1 MCGIAGIYYKNNAF
15 LNNEVLKHFTDSMI
29 HRGPDGAGYEILDE
43 GHLGLGQRRLS
54 ILDLS
59 EAGKQPMSYGDGRY
73 WITYNGEIFNF
84 LEVRVEL
91 QALGHTFRSQ
101 TDTEVILAA
110 YAQWGK
116 ACLDKFNGM
125 WAFAIWDEQE
135 KTLFLA
141 RDRFGIKP
149 LYYVHKPGKIFAFAS
164 ETRAFKF
171 LEGFKREID
180 EELLELNLQDSYAL
194 EGLGYTPFKDVVQL
208 LPGHCMLVTREKE
221 TFAQKRWWH
230 IEDHLHKEVPT
241 TLEAQAEKFYELFRD
256 ACRIRLISDVPVA
269 TALSGGLDSSAV
281 YSVVYDILQKET
293 LGRVNK
299 DSQRAFS
306 AIFPGLPQNEKE
318 YADSAASFVGGNIN
332 YIETDFDNLSQTIAK
347 ETELCDFIS
356 TSPITAISAVY
367 KGMKSNGI
375 TVSMD
380 GHGVDE
386 MLYGYRDMVYNM
398 FNDNLYNGNSQRR
411 DEIKRVLV
419 ETYHP
424 DNRKA
429 LLDRLD
435 SNIRLETGFISSGK
449 RFVKGI
455 ARKILKPET
464 EQRLSY
470 LPFKMPKPLGEPY
483 DFSKKPFEERM
494 VYHEFFEH
502 CLPALLRNFDRASM
516 MNSVEIRM
524 PFMDWRLVTYV
535 FSLPTSSKIGQGFTK
550 LLVREAMKG
559 KMDESVRTRT
569 FKVGIGSP
577 VDYWFNGAL
586 KEWVLDSLG
595 TVNGV
600 PIAIGRGMV
609 NEGDSTKFKE
619 SIFKEYKSG
628 KLSPETV
635 RKIWLGMNVELIK

>member
-1 MCGIAGIYYKNNAF
+1 MCGIAGIYN
-15 LNNEVLKHFTDSMI
+15 LNNTPVSIETLKRFTDSMV
-29 HRGPDGAGYEILDE
+29 HRGPDGAGYELFDNE
-43 GHLGLGQRRLS
+43 TLGMGQRRLS

-59 EAGKQPMSYGDGRY
+59 EKGKQPMSYADGRY

-84 LEVRVEL
+84 IEVKEEL
-91 QALGHTFRSQ
+91 QQLGHAFKSD

-110 YAQWGK
+110 YTQWGK

-125 WAFAIWDEQE
+125 WAFAIWDEKD

-149 LYYVHKPGKIFAFAS
+149 LYYIHQANNFFAFAS

-171 LEGFKREID
+171 LDGFKREFD
-180 EELLELNLQDSYAL
+180 DELLRLNQKDSYAL
-194 EGLGYTPFKDVVQL
+194 EGLGYTPFKDILQI
-208 LPGHCMLVTREKE
+208 LPGHYMYVSQEKKTIE
-221 TFAQKRWWH
+221 QKRWWH
-230 IEDHLHKEVPT
+230 IDDHLHKDIPQ

-269 TALSGGLDSSAV
+269 TALSGGLDSSSV
-281 YSVVYDILQKET
+281 YSVVYDILQKES

-318 YADSAASFVGGNIN
+318 YADAAAKYIGGNIN
-332 YIETDFDNLSQTIAK
+332 YIETDFSNLSKQI
-347 ETELCDFIS
+347 EIDTELCDFIS
-356 TSPITAISAVY
+356 TGPITAVSAVY
-367 KGMKSNGI
+367 KGMRENGI

-386 MLYGYRDMVYNM
+386 MLYGYRDMVYNL
-398 FNDNLYNGNSQRR
+398 FNDSLYNGNSKRR
-411 DEIKRVLV
+411 DEIKKVLV

-424 DNRKA
+424 NDRKT
-429 LLDRLD
+429 LLDRLEK
-435 SNIRLETGFISSGK
+435 NIALESGFISSGK
-449 RFVKGI
+449 RFVKGV
-455 ARKILKPET
+455 ARKIFKPES
-464 EQRLSY
+464 EQSLSY
-470 LPFKMPKPLGEPY
+470 KPYKMPKPLGEPY
-483 DFSKKPFEERM
+483 GFSKKPFEERM

-502 CLPALLRNFDRASM
+502 CLPALLRDFDRAAM

-535 FSLPTSSKIGQGFTK
+535 FSLPMKSKIGQGYTK

-559 KMDESVRTRT
+559 KMDESVRIRT

-577 VDYWFNGAL
+577 IDYWFNGAL
-586 KEWVLDSLG
+586 KDWVMDN
-595 TVNGV
+595 V
-600 PIAIGRGMV
+600 
-609 NEGDSTKFKE
+609 KE
-619 SIFKEYKSG
+619 SKQKEELYKAYQSG
-628 KLSPETV
+628 GLSSQQVKDTW
-635 RKIWLGMNVELIK
+635 INLNLELINLK

>member
-1 MCGIAGIYYKNNAF
+1 MCGISGIYN
-15 LNNEVLKHFTDSMI
+15 LNMQSVSVETLQKFTDSML
-29 HRGPDGAGYEILDE
+29 HRGPDGEGYELFDNE
-43 GHLGLGQRRLS
+43 TLGLGQRRLS

-59 EAGKQPMSYGDGRY
+59 ESGKQPMSYSNGRY

-84 LEVRVEL
+84 LDIRKELEV
-91 QALGHTFRSQ
+91 LGYSFKSD

-110 YAQWGK
+110 YSQWGK

-135 KTLFLA
+135 KNIFLA

-149 LYYVHKPGKIFAFAS
+149 LYYIHIPNQLFAFAS

-171 LEGFKREID
+171 LDGFKREFD
-180 EELLELNLQDSYAL
+180 DELLRLNQNDSYAL
-194 EGLGYTPFKDVVQL
+194 EGLGYTPFKHILQI
-208 LPGHCMLVTREKE
+208 LPGHYMSVNKE
-221 TFAQKRWWH
+221 IETIQQKRWWH
-230 IEDHLHKEVPT
+230 IDDHLHKEIPQ

-256 ACRIRLISDVPVA
+256 ACRIRLVSDVPVA
-269 TALSGGLDSSAV
+269 TALSGGLDSSSV
-281 YSVVYDILQKET
+281 YSVVYDILQTES

-318 YADSAASFVGGNIN
+318 YADAAAKFIGGNIN
-332 YIETDFDNLSQTIAK
+332 YIETDFSDLGKQI
-347 ETELCDFIS
+347 EIDTELCDFIS
-356 TSPITAISAVY
+356 PSPITAVSAVY
-367 KGMKSNGI
+367 RGMRENGI

-386 MLYGYRDMVYNM
+386 MLYGYRDMVYNL
-398 FNDNLYNGNSQRR
+398 FNNNLYNNYPKRR
-411 DEIKRVLV
+411 EEIKKVLV

-429 LLDRLD
+429 LFDRLEN
-435 SNIRLETGFISSGK
+435 NIQQESGLLASSK
-449 RFVKGI
+449 RFVKRL
-455 ARKILKPET
+455 ARKIFKPET
-464 EQRLSY
+464 EQMLSY
-470 LPFKMPKPLGEPY
+470 LPLKMPKVLGEPY
-483 DFSKKPFEERM
+483 DFSHKPFEERM

-535 FSLPTSSKIGQGFTK
+535 FSLPTSSKIGLGFTK
-550 LLVREAMKG
+550 LLLREAMKG
-559 KMDESVRTRT
+559 KMDETVRTRT

-577 VDYWFNGAL
+577 MEYWFNGAL
-586 KEWVLDSLG
+586 KEWVLDNVKNLI
-595 TVNGV
+595 NKQ
-600 PIAIGRGMV
+600 IILEA
-609 NEGDSTKFKE
+609 NQ
-619 SIFKEYKSG
+619 SG
-628 KLSPETV
+628 EIKNQQAEN
-635 RKIWLGMNVELIK
+635 IWLAINKELIK

>member
-1 MCGIAGIYYKNNAF
+1 MCGISGIYN
-15 LNNEVLKHFTDSMI
+15 LNNTPVSIEKLKRFTDSMI
-29 HRGPDGAGYEILDE
+29 HRGPDGAGYELFDNE
-43 GHLGLGQRRLS
+43 TLGLGQRRLS

-59 EAGKQPMSYGDGRY
+59 IDGKQPMSYANGRY

-84 LEVRVEL
+84 IEVREEL
-91 QALGHTFRSQ
+91 QQLGHAFKSD

-149 LYYVHKPGKIFAFAS
+149 LYYVHRPNHFFAFAS
-164 ETRAFKF
+164 ETRAFKH
-171 LEGFKREID
+171 LEGFRREID
-180 EELLELNLQDSYAL
+180 EELLQLNLKDSYAL
-194 EGLGYTPFKDVVQL
+194 EGLGYTPFKDILQI
-208 LPGHCMLVTREKE
+208 LPGHCMTINRDKE
-221 TFAQKRWWH
+221 SIQQKRWWH
-230 IEDHLHKEVPT
+230 IDDHLHKEIPQ
-241 TLEAQAEKFYELFRD
+241 TLEAQAEQFYELFRD
-256 ACRIRLISDVPVA
+256 ACRIRLVSDVPVA
-269 TALSGGLDSSAV
+269 TALSGGLDSSSV

-293 LGRVNK
+293 LERVNK

-318 YADSAASFVGGNIN
+318 YADAAASFVRGNIT
-332 YIETDFDNLSQTIAK
+332 YIETDFTNLSKQI
-347 ETELCDFIS
+347 EIDTELCDFIS
-356 TSPITAISAVY
+356 TGPITAVSAVY
-367 KGMKSNGI
+367 KGMRENGI

-386 MLYGYRDMVYNM
+386 MLYGYRDMVYNL
-398 FNDNLYNGNSQRR
+398 FNDSLYKGNSQRR
-411 DEIKRVLV
+411 DEIKKVLV

-424 DNRKA
+424 DNRKD
-429 LLDRLD
+429 LF
-435 SNIRLETGFISSGK
+435 NRLEKNIEMESGFISSGK

-455 ARKILKPET
+455 ARKLLRPET

-470 LPFKMPKPLGEPY
+470 LPFKMPKSLGEPY

-502 CLPALLRNFDRASM
+502 CLPALLRDFDRAAM
-516 MNSVEIRM
+516 MNSIEIRM

-550 LLVREAMKG
+550 LLLREAMKG

-577 VDYWFNGAL
+577 VEFWFNGNL
-586 KEWVLDSLG
+586 KEWVLD
-595 TVNGV
+595 TVK
-600 PIAIGRGMV
+600 
-609 NEGDSTKFKE
+609 DSQQKE
-619 SIFKEYKSG
+619 ELLNAYKTG
-628 KLSPETV
+628 GLSTNQV
-635 RKIWLGMNVELIK
+635 RNTWLGMNVDLIK